1 MNMTEHAY
9 GSYGRYGSYNLRGHV
24 GKTKPAQSS
33 VKQISYSRSEISS
46 RDKMKIITSILI
58 IGVLCVALVIMVAHV
73 GNVTYHL
80 NTTMKENAVIE
91 GEIENLKIRIQE
103 SSKIEVI
110 EQRAIEQLGMVY
122 PDASQFVYPDQNE
135 KPPEGFAQLLKDEAY
150 N

>member
-1 MNMTEHAY
+1 MAEHAY
-9 GSYGRYGSYNLRGHV
+9 GSYGRYGSYNSSRRV
-24 GKTKPAQSS
+24 GETKP
-33 VKQISYSRSEISS
+33 VYSEASNAHYRYREISS

-91 GEIENLKIRIQE
+91 GEIENLKIKIQE
-103 SSKIEVI
+103 ASKIEVI
-110 EQRAIEQLGMVY
+110 EQRAIEQLGMIY
-122 PDASQFVYPDQNE
+122 PDASQFVYPNQNE
-135 KPPEGFAQLLKDEAY
+135 KPPEGFAQLLKAEAY